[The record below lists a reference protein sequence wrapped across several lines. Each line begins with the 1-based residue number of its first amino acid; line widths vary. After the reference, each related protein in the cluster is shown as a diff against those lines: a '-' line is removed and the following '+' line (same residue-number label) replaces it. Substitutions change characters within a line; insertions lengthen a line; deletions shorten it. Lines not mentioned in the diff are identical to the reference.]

1 MSENGDVLL
10 FDRFVHLAETRTNKN
25 IQNWGKKKSSI
36 VANIDH
42 FYAQSCLNVNNGLP
56 ETVLAPLKQYHTMV
70 RDGIELLFS
79 TICAT
84 HRNDIKAIQ
93 VATGR
98 LAEDAKAHYGT
109 KFQRSSHSQTLRHQ
123 MNMLFDADNPGQ
135 DPSSTKP
142 EAAGIEEGRTKTN
155 RSSPS
160 SAGLSFEK
168 AHTHDLLG
176 KKQNR
181 VTPPRPT
188 PTIRWNSRNP
198 VTNQARDSSIVRSS
212 LSRTDSFSESP
223 TPVASVPNPRS
234 RRSSGSSSQSRESLF
249 SMGASNSPSMG
260 SSWLSM
266 GSSYQRKKSPAASR
280 RVPANPEGSLNPH
293 PLTFSGLLNQGEV
306 LENKEFE
313 DIHPMMGDLFQYG
326 TLLNLEYEEGLTTID
341 LEEPGWETE
350 DEDGEG
356 EGKEE
361 EWGED
366 QLSQQVED
374 LRSKLNRKKNLL
386 AKAKTEIF
394 EIRRQKDEIWT
405 ACQYLVEAKEKST
418 EPNETAEES
427 APSAVDI
434 TTTSFSPTTQFG
446 NQNETLEPDSTVAL
460 PSMRDR
466 FANLLDS
473 HRQRLEIAIT
483 RCDDEQIDC
492 NSKLLNARSDLDPRF
507 WAILDRWVNTLTAHR
522 NDFSLTVEFFNG
534 VMKDIRA
541 NPGSLN
547 LADEIGDTPLTMSI
561 PSTSSKVPSSEI
573 SNRSSQPT
581 RPGRMRSKSEVLLPR
596 NLMKVAIPSL
606 VSRAETFRSRFKSVG
621 SSIAEDLE
629 LDNASNSKDD
639 ITESQD
645 TPTPAVIQSDCSKS
659 VANSKAGDP
668 LVEMGRSPDSPKK
681 PGYSEEDNSSK
692 RASPKK
698 SGSHRNEG
706 IPENNSFPKTGG
718 LPKKSYSPEE
728 EDYPK
733 GEGSQNVSPEKS
745 ESPTKDSPTNDSS
758 KNEGSPKKSDSP
770 KKEDSSKEG
779 DSQEKENSSEDRD
792 ILEKDESSE
801 KDNAFDSNPSK
812 TNNLS
817 TPARGE
823 GDDVPYYPKGDPTPT
838 TDQLVNLFK
847 WLCFKLWILLLN
859 IVLYLASQFGAWVRF
874 FKFVYQIVAYPFR
887 IANGST
893 TTFNSPRAEDVW
905 FIVNHVLF
913 AMTLHV
919 YLDVRR
925 ERNQWYDANG
935 ITRNI
940 MLARIANPPSWSSFL
955 GVDKVLKLGGYCI
968 YALWLPFHKFPVLL
982 MSIPLVLW
990 NIVDYMLH
998 LFGVYQLPRF
1008 FRDLLWLLYEVKD
1021 FLYCCYLGITGD
1033 DGAGYCFSSLQSPG
1047 FKGILEEYRRLS
1059 NFF

>member
-42 FYAQSCLNVNNGLP
+42 FYEHSGLNVNNGLP
-56 ETVLAPLKQYHTMV
+56 QTVLAPLEQYRAMV
-70 RDGIELLFS
+70 RDGIELLFN
-79 TICAT
+79 TICDT
-84 HRNDIKAIQ
+84 HRNDIKAVQ

-98 LAEDAKAHYGT
+98 LAEDAKAHYRT
-109 KFQRSSHSQTLRHQ
+109 KFQRNSHSQTLKHQ
-123 MNMLFDADNPGQ
+123 MNMLFDADNPSQ
-135 DPSSTKP
+135 DPSSTEP
-142 EAAGIEEGRTKTN
+142 EAVGIEEGKTKTN
-155 RSSPS
+155 KSTPS

-176 KKQNR
+176 KKKNR

-188 PTIRWNSRNP
+188 PTTHWNSRNP
-198 VTNQARDSSIVRSS
+198 VTNQTRDSSIVGSS

-234 RRSSGSSSQSRESLF
+234 RRSSGSSSRSRESLF
-249 SMGASNSPSMG
+249 SMGTSNSPSMG

-266 GSSYQRKKSPAASR
+266 RSSHQRKKSPAASR
-280 RVPANPEGSLNPH
+280 WVPADPEGSPNPH

-306 LENKEFE
+306 LQNKEFE

-326 TLLNLEYEEGLTTID
+326 TLLNLEYEQGLTTID
-341 LEEPGWETE
+341 PEGLGWETE
-350 DEDGEG
+350 DEDDEG

-366 QLSQQVED
+366 QLSQQIED
-374 LRSKLNRKKNLL
+374 LRSKLNRKKDLL
-386 AKAKTEIF
+386 VKAKTEIF

-405 ACQYLVEAKEKST
+405 ACQYLLEAKEKST
-418 EPNETAEES
+418 EPNETVEES

-434 TTTSFSPTTQFG
+434 TTRSFSPTTQSG
-446 NQNETLEPDSTVAL
+446 NQNETLEPGSTVAL
-460 PSMRDR
+460 PSMRDQ

-492 NSKLLNARSDLDPRF
+492 NSKLSNARSDLDPRF
-507 WAILDRWVNTLTAHR
+507 WAILNRWVNTLTAHR
-522 NDFSLTVEFFNG
+522 NDFSLTVEFFDG

-561 PSTSSKVPSSEI
+561 PSTSSKVPSSGI
-573 SNRSSQPT
+573 SNRRSQPT

-596 NLMKVAIPSL
+596 KLMQVAMPSL
-606 VSRAETFRSRFKSVG
+606 VSQAETFRSRFKSAG
-621 SSIAEDLE
+621 SSIAEDPE
-629 LDNASNSKDD
+629 PDSASNSKDD

-645 TPTPAVIQSDCSKS
+645 TLTPAVIQSDGSKS
-659 VANSKAGDP
+659 VASSTAGDS
-668 LVEMGRSPDSPKK
+668 LVKMGKSPDSP
-681 PGYSEEDNSSK
+681 
-692 RASPKK
+692 
-698 SGSHRNEG
+698 
-706 IPENNSFPKTGG
+706 
-718 LPKKSYSPEE
+718 EE
-728 EDYPK
+728 E
-733 GEGSQNVSPEKS
+733 GSPQNVSPEKS
-745 ESPTKDSPTNDSS
+745 EAPKKDSPMNDSS

-770 KKEDSSKEG
+770 KKEDSCKEG

-792 ILEKDESSE
+792 ILEKDQSPE

-823 GDDVPYYPKGDPTPT
+823 GDDVPYYPEDDPTPT
-838 TDQLVNLFK
+838 TDQLVNIFK
-847 WLCFKLWILLLN
+847 WLCLELWILLLN

-905 FIVNHVLF
+905 FVVNHVLF

-940 MLARIANPPSWSSFL
+940 MLARIANPPSWPSFL
-955 GVDKVLKLGGYCI
+955 GVDKVLNLGGYCI
-968 YALWLPFHKFPVLL
+968 YALWLSFHKFLVLL

-998 LFGVYQLPRF
+998 LFGVYQLPLF
-1008 FRDLLWLLYEVKD
+1008 FRDLLWLL
-1021 FLYCCYLGITGD
+1021 
-1033 DGAGYCFSSLQSPG
+1033 
-1047 FKGILEEYRRLS
+1047 
-1059 NFF
+1059 